1 MAGRPRKNEQNKT
14 KGRKGTG
21 TITKCVLK
29 NDKEERRSTQLCKI
43 CGNCE
48 KKDTCP
54 RTKKTA
60 CKECKKCT
68 NKDCPIYY
76 ISVKYKAFSPQI
88 NNGKRAYLGSFNT
101 QEEAQAQIDKYKN
114 GGIVEK
120 SESTLFEIL
129 EKKNDV
135 RLGANKITDNTY
147 DRNEALRNKMRK
159 YGIADK
165 PIQKI
170 TTQEIQGYLNSLKD
184 DCSQSEI
191 DKHTSE
197 INSGFS
203 YALKYKLVNEN
214 PCKNLEPVESSL
226 PVKIARPFELDEQKL
241 LLDYIEETPRLT
253 DIRSRMDDITFKN
266 IIKLAF
272 YSGQR
277 IGEIL
282 ALQTGY
288 DKKHYT
294 SDIDFEKEYF
304 IISKTITRKKG
315 KFILGDSTK
324 NSKKR
329 RRRGLPVSRNID
341 FNIAPPNVI
350 ENIFKE
356 QIEHSKNNTNNT
368 HHFLFCNYDGTFIN
382 HSQVTTTFKNICRK
396 LHIQEDNPNGCHIHQ
411 ARHSFVTRCLE
422 AGLKVE
428 TIAELIGDNVEQVQK
443 TYAHILK
450 RFKDDEL
457 NKLHQYYENNN

>member
-29 NDKEERRSTQLCKI
+29 NDKNERRSTQLCKI
-43 CGNCE
+43 CGNCK

-54 RTKKTA
+54 RTKETA
-60 CKECKKCT
+60 CKECKECT
-68 NKDCPIYY
+68 NKNCPIYY

-88 NNGKRAYLGSFNT
+88 NNGKREYLGSFNT

-165 PIQKI
+165 PIQKL

-203 YALKYKLVNEN
+203 YAIKYKLVNEN
-214 PCKNLEPVESSL
+214 PCKNLEPVISSL
-226 PVKIARPFELDEQKL
+226 TVKIARPFELDEQKL
-241 LLDYIEETPRLT
+241 FLDYIDKTPKLT
-253 DIRSRMDDITFKN
+253 DIRSGMDSITFKN
-266 IIKLAF
+266 IAKLAF

-277 IGEIL
+277 I
-282 ALQTGY
+282 
-288 DKKHYT
+288 
-294 SDIDFEKEYF
+294 
-304 IISKTITRKKG
+304 R
-315 KFILGDSTK
+315 
-324 NSKKR
+324 
-329 RRRGLPVSRNID
+329 RNIS
-341 FNIAPPNVI
+341 F
-350 ENIFKE
+350 
-356 QIEHSKNNTNNT
+356 TNR
-368 HHFLFCNYDGTFIN
+368 
-382 HSQVTTTFKNICRK
+382 V
-396 LHIQEDNPNGCHIHQ
+396 
-411 ARHSFVTRCLE
+411 
-422 AGLKVE
+422 
-428 TIAELIGDNVEQVQK
+428 
-443 TYAHILK
+443 
-450 RFKDDEL
+450 
-457 NKLHQYYENNN
+457 